1 VAGIKKTVTEKVTV
15 TVTEKV
21 KIDPPVHLECDDR
34 IRKWA
39 WENAYMLVFLSG
51 CFVITWLVF
60 LVTNFV

>member
-39 WENAYMLVFLSG
+39 WENGYTLIFLSV
-51 CFVITWLVF
+51 CFLITWVVILVSSN
-60 LVTNFV
+60 V